1 MRATSRHSSRRRRV
15 LAGLALSVSGL
26 GLAVAIAQAEPPA
39 HSAAAGARCH
49 SSQLRVKLGPAGA
62 ALGHIGQLV
71 SFENAS
77 ATRCTLYG
85 YPGLQMLAANGRPI
99 HTQVLRGVA
108 YTVPSVP
115 ERLVSLAPDHEAS
128 FDLGYDDGTGY
139 GNESCPTSARVEV
152 TPPNAYTP
160 ITVVW
165 RMQPYGGGTIQHLRC
180 GQITV
185 SPVFAAPVSRAGCTV
200 NPGCSTYAA
209 NPPVSV
215 APRRSARAAAAAVAP
230 HRPPPAPRRP
240 ASRGSAAG
248 SRR

>member
-1 MRATSRHSSRRRRV
+1 MA
-15 LAGLALSVSGL
+15 
-26 GLAVAIAQAEPPA
+26 AIAQAEPRA
-39 HSAAAGARCH
+39 HAATAAARCH
-49 SSQLRVKLGPAGA
+49 SAQLRVKLGWASGA
-62 ALGHIGQLV
+62 AGHIGQLV

-85 YPGLQMLAANGRPI
+85 YPGLQMLAASGRQI
-99 HTQVLRGVA
+99 RTQVLRGVA

-115 ERLVSLAPDHEAS
+115 ERIVILAPGQEAS

-152 TPPNAYTP
+152 TPPNAYAP

-185 SPVFAAPVSRAGCTV
+185 SPVFAP
-200 NPGCSTYAA
+200 AA
-209 NPPVSV
+209 E
-215 APRRSARAAAAAVAP
+215 RRSST
-230 HRPPPAPRRP
+230 PPTP
-240 ASRGSAAG
+240 SA
-248 SRR
+248 